1 MPDPVKL
8 KRPWLVAVWP
18 GMGHVAL
25 SAGFYLLAKLG
36 MHQISE
42 LTGAGLFDVDQVIV
56 KRGRIQP
63 TQRPRNRFFLWQAPE
78 GQRDIVVFIGEA
90 QPPMGKYPFCEN
102 LIDYARDLGV
112 EHLFTF
118 AALATQ
124 MPLEQ
129 RSRVFVAATEH
140 VELPTL
146 SDEGLSLEVLQEG
159 YIGGLNGV
167 LLGAA
172 ADKGMPGTC
181 LLGEMPHVFA
191 QLPFP
196 KASLAVLK
204 VFAAMAEIKI
214 DFAELTQ
221 QAEAVEHRLSEF
233 LAKIEKQLAEVQR
246 QAAGEESADE
256 LTFAPVDEDD
266 ALDPQDVRRIEALFE
281 AAVLDRT
288 KAYELKS
295 ELDRLEVF
303 RDYEDRFLDLFKQDE

>member
-1 MPDPVKL
+1 MPDLVKL

-42 LTGAGLFDVDQVIV
+42 LTGTGLFDVDQVVV

-112 EHLFTF
+112 ERLFTF
-118 AALATQ
+118 AAMATQ

-129 RSRVFVAATEH
+129 PSRVFVAATED

-146 SDEGLSLEVLQEG
+146 GEDGLSLEVLQEG

-204 VFAAMAEIKI
+204 VFATMAEIKI

-233 LAKIEKQLAEVQR
+233 LAKIESQFAKAQQQAE
-246 QAAGEESADE
+246 EEPNDE
-256 LTFAPVDEDD
+256 LAFAPMEEDD
-266 ALDPQDVRRIEALFE
+266 ALDPQDAQRIEDMFE
-281 AAVLDRT
+281 AAEADRT

-303 RDYEDRFLDLFKQDE
+303 PDYEDRFLDLFKQDN